1 MRDESRPTHEGGNL
15 LQSVLAVLAGW
26 VAVVALSLGMDH
38 LLQMLKVYP
47 GWGQPSFDPGLNLLA
62 LSYRCLYAV
71 LGSFIAAKLAPRHPM
86 QHAMILGAIGFLLS
100 LVGAAVAIQNR
111 FGPAW
116 YPLALAASALP
127 CAWLGGILGRSRR
140 A

>member
-1 MRDESRPTHEGGNL
+1 MRDEANSHEGGNL

-26 VAVVALSLGMDH
+26 VAVVALSLGTDH
-38 LLQMLKVYP
+38 LLQVLKVYP
-47 GWGQPSFDPGLNLLA
+47 GWGQPSFDPWLNLLA

-71 LGSFIAAKLAPRHPM
+71 LGSFIAARLAPRHPM
-86 QHAMILGAIGFLLS
+86 QHALILGSIGFLLS